1 MLYKIPDHVLEE
13 LSTLVPTWVI
23 NEIKDDKSED
33 DIREKLKAEL
43 ASAHQIAGRPIST
56 SELDEKAED
65 LLATYLEVLREY
77 RINN

>member
-43 ASAHQIAGRPIST
+43 ASAHQTADRPIST